1 MFLDRSD
8 AGRKLA
14 HQLKLTSPADP
25 TLVALPR
32 GGVPVAAEVA
42 LRLGAPLDVLVVR
55 KIGCPWQPELGV
67 GAVAEGGIRILNHPL
82 LASLGL
88 TPAAIE
94 PAAQREAAEV
104 ERRVQRYRSARL
116 AVPVR
121 GKTAIL
127 VDDGIA
133 TGFTARAGIE
143 VLRQLGAHRV
153 LLATPVAAAETAS
166 QLRQI
171 ADEVVVLSEPRR
183 LDSIGQHYEDFTQ
196 VSDEEVVGALQ
207 RLADLHP
214 PGAEQREE
222 TAP

>member
-1 MFLDRSD
+1 MRPASGRAEPAVFLDRSD

-14 HQLKLTSPADP
+14 HELKLTSPADP
-25 TLVALPR
+25 TVVALPR

-42 LRLGAPLDVLVVR
+42 LHLGAPLDVLVVR

-67 GAVAEGGIRILNHPL
+67 GAVAEGGIRVLNRPL

-94 PAAQREAAEV
+94 PVAQRESAEV
-104 ERRVQRYRSARL
+104 ERRVQRYRATRL

-127 VDDGIA
+127 VDAGIA
-133 TGFTARAGIE
+133 TGFTERAGIE
-143 VLRQLGAHRV
+143 VLRRLGASGV

-166 QLRQI
+166 PDRALNPTRRRRRQ
-171 ADEVVVLSEPRR
+171 R
-183 LDSIGQHYEDFTQ
+183 SI
-196 VSDEEVVGALQ
+196 
-207 RLADLHP
+207 
-214 PGAEQREE
+214 
-222 TAP
+222 